1 MESGNELENFL
12 VVKDGI
18 MKDGLMINWEKFKD
32 WKTPFIILVSTV
44 IDVVVNAFSSTFL
57 FFL

>member
-18 MKDGLMINWEKFKD
+18 MKDGLMIN
-32 WKTPFIILVSTV
+32 
-44 IDVVVNAFSSTFL
+44 
-57 FFL
+57 